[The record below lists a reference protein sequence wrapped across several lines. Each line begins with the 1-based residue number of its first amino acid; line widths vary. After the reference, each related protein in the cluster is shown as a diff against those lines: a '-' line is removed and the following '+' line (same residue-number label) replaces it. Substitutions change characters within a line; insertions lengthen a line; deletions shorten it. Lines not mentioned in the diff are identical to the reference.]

1 MAPRVRAW
9 SSLRIPRRKRRFL
22 EKSYYS
28 LGKID
33 NFLFFSEFYRFF
45 LLSWETSTFKTTI
58 QRTPNTLGVEE
69 SSSPRKVPHFYS
81 SNSSRGR
88 MRAELWRSYTRG
100 KSKLSSGVMRATI
113 YFWQGVVGRLSGALG
128 RVSVVASTRGRR
140 TAYVATRAGGLD
152 TAGCD
157 YVLFC
162 FFCVYSIYC
171 CMLIVW
177 SSEAN
182 NC

>member
-1 MAPRVRAW
+1 MFHNC
-9 SSLRIPRRKRRFL
+9 SDFLGRFQP
-22 EKSYYS
+22 S
-28 LGKID
+28 
-33 NFLFFSEFYRFF
+33 
-45 LLSWETSTFKTTI
+45 KTTI

-100 KSKLSSGVMRATI
+100 KCKLSSGVMRATI
-113 YFWQGVVGRLSGALG
+113 TAGNVWSVACQVRLVEWAS
-128 RVSVVASTRGRR
+128 ASTRGRR

-157 YVLFC
+157 YAWKFMI
-162 FFCVYSIYC
+162 FGEINR

>member
-1 MAPRVRAW
+1 
-9 SSLRIPRRKRRFL
+9 
-22 EKSYYS
+22 
-28 LGKID
+28 
-33 NFLFFSEFYRFF
+33 
-45 LLSWETSTFKTTI
+45 
-58 QRTPNTLGVEE
+58 
-69 SSSPRKVPHFYS
+69 
-81 SNSSRGR
+81 

-157 YVLFC
+157 Y
-162 FFCVYSIYC
+162 
-171 CMLIVW
+171 
-177 SSEAN
+177 A
-182 NC
+182 